1 MLALSQAEVK
11 IKAIAN
17 PIALL
22 LAAGITVGTVFLS
35 ARRPSARAAK
45 ITPIMAIRQSRD
57 YRVDKKRVKTARKWW
72 DPGKVSANIASK
84 YYRTNKKKYR
94 SIVAALGIS
103 VVLFLA
109 ATAVSTS
116 LQKVAISFNTENCDF
131 HVFVH
136 SGDQNALNQVRNHE
150 SVSESVLYDNEL
162 AYAIIPEGYESQQR
176 LDAFQGITPIE
187 ASKVWRTNPASIYY
201 LEDDVFRA
209 FLQGQGIDPAPYF
222 DNESPLAAV
231 FYHNVELEEI
241 NPNGEKNYTTITVP
255 PLREDVKEI
264 TFVNK
269 APDVEAYVAELVKA
283 KGHSD
288 VQWLN
293 DRFELLEDG
302 RLVFKQTVQG
312 CRLVQNTNGLT
323 ELVQEGEP
331 YTFVFLAVKESSGG
345 QSVIRYYTFDE
356 ATGAVGSEVMAEQPS
371 RDNKI
376 GIGAQ
381 IDAIPFGV
389 SMGAKGSYRLT
400 LLRPLSALEQ
410 SEGLPLPAL
419 CIRTSNYPA
428 TKGYLDEISEMAVC
442 WFIMIIWPSNIR
454 CGRLAN

>member
-1 MLALSQAEVK
+1 M
-11 IKAIAN
+11 
-17 PIALL
+17 
-22 LAAGITVGTVFLS
+22 
-35 ARRPSARAAK
+35 
-45 ITPIMAIRQSRD
+45 
-57 YRVDKKRVKTARKWW
+57 
-72 DPGKVSANIASK
+72 
-84 YYRTNKKKYR
+84 
-94 SIVAALGIS
+94 
-103 VVLFLA
+103 
-109 ATAVSTS
+109 
-116 LQKVAISFNTENCDF
+116 
-131 HVFVH
+131 
-136 SGDQNALNQVRNHE
+136 
-150 SVSESVLYDNEL
+150 
-162 AYAIIPEGYESQQR
+162 
-176 LDAFQGITPIE
+176 
-187 ASKVWRTNPASIYY
+187 WRTNPASIYY

-371 RDNKI
+371 GDNKI

-428 TKGYLDEISEMAVC
+428 TKGYLDEISENGSMLVYNDYLAEQYQMRQVSKLINLFAYTLVSVMTLISVANIFNIVSTNILLRRKDIGMLRSLGMTVKGIRAMTAREYAMCGIRALC
-442 WFIMIIWPSNIR
+442 WSLPIGLVSDYLIKRIIGLIFIGDYVFPWVSLAIIIGCVVIVVGSSVVYALGRIR
-454 CGRLAN
+454 KDNPIDAIRMENT